1 MLGATSRKTV
11 WGVQPKRENGA
22 APLAY
27 LQRLLATRRQFRR
40 LETKEQT
47 MKSFGTVNSIDLEHG
62 RGSIKPET
70 GGENLPFERSAFAF
84 DIKVNPPKTGQRL
97 SYEVG
102 TKDSKPVALNLQ
114 TI

>member
-1 MLGATSRKTV
+1 
-11 WGVQPKRENGA
+11 
-22 APLAY
+22 
-27 LQRLLATRRQFRR
+27 
-40 LETKEQT
+40 

-84 DIKVNPPKTGQRL
+84 DIKANPPKTGQRL

-102 TKDSKPVALNLQ
+102 TDSNSKPIATNLE